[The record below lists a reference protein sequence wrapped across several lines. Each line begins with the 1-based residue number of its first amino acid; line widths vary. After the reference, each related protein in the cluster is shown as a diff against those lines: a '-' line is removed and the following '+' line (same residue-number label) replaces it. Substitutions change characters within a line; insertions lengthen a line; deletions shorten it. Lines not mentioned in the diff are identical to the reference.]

1 MTAPKD
7 GDNVSRAPTDRGRKT
22 KQRFAPEEAR
32 QGQVA
37 LKGPRQRWIFFAGVG
52 GAIALAV
59 VIALT
64 IV

>member
-22 KQRFAPEEAR
+22 KQRLAPEEAR

-37 LKGPRQRWIFFAGVG
+37 LKGPRQRWIFFAGVV
-52 GAIALAV
+52 GAIVLAV
-59 VIALT
+59 VIALA

>member
-1 MTAPKD
+1 MTPPKNTE
-7 GDNVSRAPTDRGRKT
+7 NVSRAPTDRGRKT
-22 KQRFAPEEAR
+22 QQKFAPEEAR
-32 QGQVA
+32 QGQVV
-37 LKGPRQRWIFFAGVG
+37 LSDPRRRWIFLAGVG

>member
-1 MTAPKD
+1 MTPPKD

-22 KQRFAPEEAR
+22 KQKFAPEEAR
-32 QGQVA
+32 QGQVV
-37 LKGPRQRWIFFAGVG
+37 LSNSRRRWIFFAGVG
-52 GAIALAV
+52 GAIVLTV